1 MAECGKRRQ
10 RAASLEPILLRIAC
24 DGLPRISAIARREVR
39 RLRTIPRSTYSVQF
53 PYGTRSFTFS
63 KAKLLILLALP
74 RGLEPLF
81 SP

>member
-1 MAECGKRRQ
+1 MAEAGKRRQ
-10 RAASLEPILLRIAC
+10 RAAPLEPILLRIAW
-24 DGLPRISAIARREVR
+24 DGCRSAIARREVR

-53 PYGTRSFTFS
+53 PYGTGSFTFS

>member
-1 MAECGKRRQ
+1 MAEADKRRQ
-10 RAASLEPILLRIAC
+10 RAAPLEPILLRIAC
-24 DGLPRISAIARREVR
+24 DGLPRIQPKLIARRDVR

-74 RGLEPLF
+74 RELRI
-81 SP
+81 